1 MELIM
6 GKSLSIFKL
15 GSSIRHY
22 LHLHY
27 EYISKEELEVY
38 SDTYFFQSFSLNIGQ
53 VMFQGN
59 ILSGLFF
66 LLAILINSR
75 INAFYTVIA
84 AALPLLI
91 GLFPNIDLTAWN
103 IGLFGYNG
111 VLCAIALGDYTHKG
125 NVKVILSV
133 ILDRKSVV

>member
-1 MELIM
+1 ML
-6 GKSLSIFKL
+6 
-15 GSSIRHY
+15 
-22 LHLHY
+22 
-27 EYISKEELEVY
+27 
-38 SDTYFFQSFSLNIGQ
+38 
-53 VMFQGN
+53 FQGN

-133 ILDRKSVV
+133 ILSILLQIGGMQIGMTTLTAPFVISVWMINLLWRIKQA